1 MVNFQR
7 VIYIESELLC
17 RGRCTMMRRY
27 TRSRRFSS
35 LNDGVQNSRETSL
48 LWLSSLLVLD
58 QGAGLISTDTYC
70 LDTTYFQQILTIFL
84 KRYAKGM
91 YWIQPCEN
99 GAEDHGVPPNQELQ
113 VAYPSLLQFIVSHQ
127 YSLHLSLFK
136 SNMTTQ

>member
-1 MVNFQR
+1 M
-7 VIYIESELLC
+7 ESRIQGKRPFC
-17 RGRCTMMRRY
+17 G
-27 TRSRRFSS
+27 FSAFWFWTK
-35 LNDGVQNSRETSL
+35 V
-48 LWLSSLLVLD
+48 LVLS
-58 QGAGLISTDTYC
+58 QQIPTQFS